1 MATGIDRA
9 SVLWWG
15 VLLTGVIAERPE
27 KAARISRMPK
37 GYAECNA
44 ASQDAHRMQ
53 MGYRN
58 ARTVEPALY
67 FSEMVSDRE
76 IAGPSNLDGLH

>member
-1 MATGIDRA
+1 MAA
-9 SVLWWG
+9 SIERRPYLAG
-15 VLLTGVIAERPE
+15 VLLAGVIAERPK
-27 KAARISRMPK
+27 KAVCISGVSK
-37 GYAECNA
+37 GDAECDT

-53 MGYRN
+53 IGYRN